1 MESFNINLGNGVE
14 YPVIISSK
22 ILENIEDHLSR
33 MNISGEYYFIIDEYI
48 YKKYINFFK
57 NKYNGSS
64 AYYKVVLG
72 KKNNKTF
79 FSVMQIFADLDDKN
93 ISRDITIVA
102 VGGGV
107 IGDLAGFVASCWYR
121 GVKLVH
127 FPTTLLAAVDSCVG
141 GKTAINFKRSINAVG
156 TYHHPISILVDT
168 SLLYELPP
176 REVSSGFGEIIKYA
190 AIGNA
195 NIRKSIDIAD
205 SIANLNL
212 ETLVAEC
219 LREKE
224 RYVRGDIGESAN
236 RLFLNFG
243 HTIGHAIEFSTL
255 YNGQETLRHGEGVA
269 LGMVAIFRICVFLG
283 LLKEADLL
291 WLKGV
296 LKKFSLP
303 YAFEASKVG
312 MSAHDLQSHVN
323 LLCFKDKKRTSK
335 LLRLVLLDGI
345 GKPIIYKTSDKE
357 LISRGIKEVII

>member
-22 ILENIEDHLSR
+22 IFENIEDHLSR
-33 MNISGEYYFIIDEYI
+33 INISGELYFIVDEYI
-48 YKKYINFFK
+48 YKKYFNFFK
-57 NKYNGSS
+57 NKYSGYS

-72 KKNNKTF
+72 KKNNKTL
-79 FSVMQIFADLDDKN
+79 FSAMQIFADLDGKN

-141 GKTAINFKRSINAVG
+141 GKTAINFRQTINAVG
-156 TYHHPISILVDT
+156 TYHHPISIFVDT
-168 SLLYELPP
+168 SLLHELPP

-195 NIRKSIDIAD
+195 KIKNSIDIAD

-212 ETLVAEC
+212 ETLVAES

-224 RYVRGDIGESAN
+224 RFVRGDIGESAN

-243 HTIGHAIEFSTL
+243 HTIGHSIEFSTV
-255 YNGQETLRHGEGVA
+255 YNGEETLRHGEGVA
-269 LGMVAIFRICVFLG
+269 LGMVAIFRICVSLS

-296 LKKFSLP
+296 LKKCGLP
-303 YAFEASKVG
+303 SAFEASKVG
-312 MSAHDLQSHVN
+312 MSTQDLQEQIS

-335 LLRLVLLDGI
+335 FLRLVLLDGI
-345 GKPIIYKTSDKE
+345 GRPIIYKTDDQE
-357 LISRGIKEVII
+357 LILHGVKEVII